1 VVRDNHVGQRTYINI
16 ISEQMKPQL
25 LEIGILEVLIPL
37 TNSPSIEVQGN
48 SAAALGNLTSRGDT
62 PSHIYSALTDR
73 PIADVQ
79 PGDDTYRPFIEVWD
93 QPDGGMHAYLYRFLS
108 SSDPTFQ
115 HIAVWTL
122 VQLLES
128 RDPELLR
135 RIKESPLL
143 LGAIRELTVSQPSS
157 ADGSSYA
164 RGQEEEDDEEGE
176 NGKHEIAELA
186 RRIIAFA
193 NGEISDGEDGYD
205 GETPEG
211 QEILVGQGAGDRVHY
226 RQRDRSVASS
236 RRSDVR
242 REREEDQLRQ
252 SVRNAFGSQR

>member
-1 VVRDNHVGQRTYINI
+1 MIT
-16 ISEQMKPQL
+16 EQMKPQL

-62 PSHIYSALTDR
+62 PLHIYNVLTNCL
-73 PIADVQ
+73 IADVQ

-128 RDPELLR
+128 RDPDLLR

-143 LGAIRELTVSQPSS
+143 LGAIRELTVSRSS
-157 ADGSSYA
+157 SVDGSSYA
-164 RGQEEEDDEEGE
+164 RGQEDEDDEEGE

-186 RRIIAFA
+186 RRIIAFS
-193 NGEISDGEDGYD
+193 NGEVSDGEDGYD
-205 GETPEG
+205 SEAPEG
-211 QEILVGQGAGDRVHY
+211 QEVMVGQVRGERARY
-226 RQRDRSVASS
+226 NQRDRSVASS
-236 RRSDVR
+236 RRSDTR
-242 REREEDQLRQ
+242 REWEEDQLRQ

>member
-1 VVRDNHVGQRTYINI
+1 
-16 ISEQMKPQL
+16 

-37 TNSPSIEVQGN
+37 TNSQSIEVQRN

-62 PSHIYSALTDR
+62 PSHIYSILTNR
-73 PIADVQ
+73 LVAGVQ

-93 QPDGGMHAYLYRFLS
+93 QPDRGMHAYLYRFLS

-135 RIKESPLL
+135 RIKETPLL

-157 ADGSSYA
+157 ADGSSFA
-164 RGQEEEDDEEGE
+164 RGQKEEDDEEGE
-176 NGKHEIAELA
+176 NRKREIAELA
-186 RRIIAFA
+186 RRVIACA
-193 NGEISDGEDGYD
+193 NGEVSDGEYRRGA
-205 GETPEG
+205 EAPEG
-211 QEILVGQGAGDRVHY
+211 QEVVVG
-226 RQRDRSVASS
+226 
-236 RRSDVR
+236 
-242 REREEDQLRQ
+242 
-252 SVRNAFGSQR
+252 

>member
-1 VVRDNHVGQRTYINI
+1 MVRNDHVGQRTNINI

-48 SAAALGNLTSRGDT
+48 SAAALGNLTSRGDI
-62 PSHIYSALTDR
+62 PSHIYSVLTDR
-73 PIADVQ
+73 SIGDVQ

-193 NGEISDGEDGYD
+193 NGEVSDGEDGYEAD
-205 GETPEG
+205 IPEG
-211 QEILVGQGAGDRVHY
+211 QEVLVGQVRGERARY
-226 RQRDRSVASS
+226 SQRDRSVASS
-236 RRSDVR
+236 RRSDGR

>member
-1 VVRDNHVGQRTYINI
+1 
-16 ISEQMKPQL
+16 MKPQL

-48 SAAALGNLTSRGDT
+48 SAAALGNLTSRGNI
-62 PSHIYSALTDR
+62 PSHIYSVFTNR

-157 ADGSSYA
+157 ADGSS

-193 NGEISDGEDGYD
+193 NGEVSDGEDGY
-205 GETPEG
+205 EAEVPER
-211 QEILVGQGAGDRVHY
+211 QEVPVGPSGRY
-226 RQRDRSVASS
+226 SQRDRSVASS
-236 RRSDVR
+236 RRSDAR

>member
-1 VVRDNHVGQRTYINI
+1 
-16 ISEQMKPQL
+16 MKPQL
-25 LEIGILEVLIPL
+25 LEIGILGVLIPL

-62 PSHIYSALTDR
+62 PSDIYSLLANRL
-73 PIADVQ
+73 IADVQ

-164 RGQEEEDDEEGE
+164 RGQEEEDEEEGE

-193 NGEISDGEDGYD
+193 NGEVSDGEDGYD
-205 GETPEG
+205 AEAPEG
-211 QEILVGQGAGDRVHY
+211 QEVVVGPVRGEMARY
-226 RQRDRSVASS
+226 SQRDRSVASS
-236 RRSDVR
+236 RRSDAR

>member
-1 VVRDNHVGQRTYINI
+1 
-16 ISEQMKPQL
+16 MKPQL

-48 SAAALGNLTSRGDT
+48 SAAALGNLTSRG
-62 PSHIYSALTDR
+62 
-73 PIADVQ
+73 DVQ

-157 ADGSSYA
+157 ADGTSYA
-164 RGQEEEDDEEGE
+164 REQEEEDDEEGE

-193 NGEISDGEDGYD
+193 NGEYSDGEDGYD
-205 GETPEG
+205 AEAPEG
-211 QEILVGQGAGDRVHY
+211 QEVMVGQIRGERVRY
-226 RQRDRSVASS
+226 SQRDTSVASS
-236 RRSDVR
+236 RRSDAR